1 MRCDDSIREK
11 LRSRS
16 PPKQRVSFLQNTAMK
31 GGKDSG
37 FGQFSGSKGPSAFK
51 ST

>member
-1 MRCDDSIREK
+1 
-11 LRSRS
+11 
-16 PPKQRVSFLQNTAMK
+16 MK

-51 ST
+51 STQYGTAMKETSPDPNRF